1 MPACLSTEPGSHEP
15 PGHYMPA
22 GIACPLALLARWHRM
37 PASTT
42 CPLVLLTRWH
52 YMPANIMCPLAS
64 SQHSLA
70 MNPLASQND
79 PIVMSPLVTPTR
91 KAPRQPRRNVYE
103 VFFSNHP
110 VTTLSVE
117 PPRIKKRERQ
127 NSKMGTRKGTI
138 FWAPRFPF
146 PLIYFQWTPA
156 GGSKNGPVFEIRGFV
171 FFQTLVPIFRRPG
184 VRKFTPVMHTFKPS

>member
-1 MPACLSTEPGSHEP
+1 MPACLSTKPGSHEP

-64 SQHSLA
+64 SSNSLA
-70 MNPLASQND
+70 MNPLADQND
-79 PIVMSPLVTPTR
+79 PIVISPLVTPTQ
-91 KAPRQPRRNVYE
+91 KAPERSARNVYE

-110 VTTLSVE
+110 VRLLSIKPRTPKNENGRIQKQE
-117 PPRIKKRERQ
+117 PKVD
-127 NSKMGTRKGTI
+127 
-138 FWAPRFPF
+138 PF
-146 PLIYFQWTPA
+146 F
-156 GGSKNGPVFEIRGFV
+156 GPCKS
-171 FFQTLVPIFRRPG
+171 L
-184 VRKFTPVMHTFKPS
+184 SL

>member
-1 MPACLSTEPGSHEP
+1 
-15 PGHYMPA
+15 
-22 GIACPLALLARWHRM
+22 M

-64 SQHSLA
+64 SSNSLA
-70 MNPLASQND
+70 MSPLADQND

-91 KAPRQPRRNVYE
+91 KAPRQPPRNVYE

-110 VTTLSVE
+110 VRLLSIT
-117 PPRIKKRERQ
+117 PPHTKKRERQ
-127 NSKMGTRKGTI
+127 NSKTGTKSGPI
-138 FWAPRFPF
+138 FWALQIPF
-146 PLIYFQWTPA
+146 PLISSHWTPA
-156 GGSKNGPVFEIRGFV
+156 GGSKNGPVFEFRGFV

-184 VRKFTPVMHTFKPS
+184 ARKFTPVMHTFKPS